1 VQSRLATVV
10 EQFQSVPIST
20 VAQMFADDA
29 SATQLLEA
37 IQALQQQGKITHDL
51 SAQKLRWNN

>member
-1 VQSRLATVV
+1 
-10 EQFQSVPIST
+10 
-20 VAQMFADDA
+20 MFADDA

-51 SAQKLRWNN
+51 SAQKLRWNT